1 MGAVLTKLIFI
12 TMKNFKRTAESRPAP
27 WNGFLDIPTTEDDF
41 DDVENNEKALVKIIK
56 LKIID

>member
-12 TMKNFKRTAESRPAP
+12 TMKNFKRTAASRPAP

-41 DDVENNEKALVKIIK
+41 DDVENNDSFLEYILNH
-56 LKIID
+56 